1 MSRELKFRVW
11 DEDHRKFLGNDAD
24 ILLDQ
29 MGGLWEWNI
38 AHEDAP
44 HPIGCKVCVEQF
56 TGLRDKN
63 GKEIFEGDI
72 VKLHKV
78 DEKSFGEKSP
88 LIEIA
93 GFSQKNCEKYN
104 NTAAATT
111 GFFGAILTKKRG
123 SCVGLS
129 WNQAIYE
136 HYEVIGN
143 IHENWELLK

>member
-1 MSRELKFRVW
+1 MSRELKFRIW
-11 DEDHRKFLGNDAD
+11 DSISQIYYDESDEPVLEFMHEQDG
-24 ILLDQ
+24 IVLDYHNYSD
-29 MGGLWEWNI
+29 ERVYTI
-38 AHEDAP
+38 
-44 HPIGCKVCVEQF
+44 EQF
-56 TGLRDKN
+56 TGLVDKN

-136 HYEVIGN
+136 HYEIIGN
-143 IHENWELLK
+143 IHENGGLLK

>member
-1 MSRELKFRVW
+1 MPSGFIGISDGKFIDLKNGSVHF
-11 DEDHRKFLGNDAD
+11 DSDDK
-24 ILLDQ
+24 I
-29 MGGLWEWNI
+29 I
-38 AHEDAP
+38 
-44 HPIGCKVCVEQF
+44 EQF
-56 TGLRDKN
+56 TGLVDKN
-63 GKEIFEGDI
+63 GREIFEGDI

>member
-1 MSRELKFRVW
+1 MPSGFIGISDGKFIDLKNGSVHF
-11 DEDHRKFLGNDAD
+11 DSDDK
-24 ILLDQ
+24 I
-29 MGGLWEWNI
+29 I
-38 AHEDAP
+38 
-44 HPIGCKVCVEQF
+44 EQF
-56 TGLRDKN
+56 TGLVDRN
-63 GKEIFEGDI
+63 GKEIYEGDI

-136 HYEVIGN
+136 HYEIIGN
-143 IHENWELLK
+143 IHENGDLLE

>member
-11 DEDHRKFLGNDAD
+11 NEDKNKFMPSGF
-24 ILLDQ
+24 
-29 MGGLWEWNI
+29 
-38 AHEDAP
+38 
-44 HPIGCKVCVEQF
+44 IGISDGKFIDLKNGSVHFDSDDKIIEQF
-56 TGLRDKN
+56 TGLVDRN
-63 GKEIFEGDI
+63 GKEIYEGDI

-123 SCVGLS
+123 SCMGLS